1 MTATVVIAGRP
12 NVGKSTL
19 FNRLAGRR
27 LALVDDTPGVTRD
40 LREADARLADLRFR
54 IVDTAGLDQAKP
66 GTLEARMTALSEQAI
81 ARAGVVAFII
91 DARAGVTA
99 QDRHFASVVRKSGRP
114 VILVANKAEGGAG
127 EAGLME
133 AFSLGLGEP
142 VALSA
147 AHGEGLDGLYDA
159 LVPFVADAREDIG
172 EDADGEDE
180 EDQEADGDGRPERRP
195 RPQRPL
201 KLAIVGRP
209 NAGKST
215 LINALIGEDR
225 QLTGPEAGITRDAI
239 AIDWD
244 WQGQKIELWDT
255 AGLRRKAR
263 INERLEKMSAGD
275 ALRAIRFAE
284 VVVLVVD
291 ATAPLEN
298 QDLQIAHLV
307 AEEARGLVIAVSKW
321 DLVEN
326 QQARLRE
333 IEEKVREELPQ
344 VLGVGIVTLS
354 GLTGRGLKGLMPAV
368 IETWK
373 IWNRRVPTSKLNRW
387 LLDQVERHPP
397 PAPGGRR
404 IRLRYMTQASA
415 RPPTFVIFCSNAED
429 IPATYVRF
437 LVNGLREAFDLW
449 GTPIRVHLRQ
459 PKNPYA
465 DRKRRKE

>member
-1 MTATVVIAGRP
+1 MTVTVVIAGRP

-40 LREADARLADLRFR
+40 LREADARLADLNFR
-54 IVDTAGLDQAKP
+54 IIDTAGLDEGKP
-66 GTLEARMTALSEQAI
+66 GSLEARMSNLSVEAVK
-81 ARAGVVAFII
+81 RADVCLFVI
-91 DARAGVTA
+91 DARAGLTA
-99 QDRHFASVVRKSGRP
+99 QDRHFAEVVRKSGRP

-127 EAGLME
+127 EAGLYE
-133 AFSLGLGEP
+133 AFSLGLGDP
-142 VALSA
+142 VPLSA
-147 AHGEGLDGLYDA
+147 AHGEGLDDLYEA
-159 LVPFVADAREDIG
+159 LRPFVDEAKEASAG
-172 EDADGEDE
+172 EGEDE
-180 EDQEADGDGRPERRP
+180 GEDGERL

-215 LINALIGEDR
+215 LINKLIGEER

-239 AIDWD
+239 AIDWT
-244 WQGQKIELWDT
+244 WKGQRVELWDT

-263 INERLEKMSAGD
+263 ITDRLEKMSASD
-275 ALRAIRFAE
+275 ALRAVRFAE
-284 VVVLVVD
+284 VVVVVVD
-291 ATAPLEN
+291 GTAPLEN

-307 AEEARGLVIAVSKW
+307 AEEGRGLVLAVSKW

-326 QQARLRE
+326 PQKRLRE

-354 GLTGRGLKGLMPAV
+354 GLTGRGIQGLMPAV
-368 IETWK
+368 VETWK
-373 IWNRRVPTSKLNRW
+373 IWNKRVPTSKLNRW
-387 LLDQVERHPP
+387 LLDQVDRHPP

-404 IRLRYMTQASA
+404 IKLRYMTQASA
-415 RPPTFVIFCSNAED
+415 RPPTFVVFCSNAEEL
-429 IPATYVRF
+429 PQTYVRF
-437 LVNGLREAFDLW
+437 LVNGMREAFDLW

-465 DRKRRKE
+465 DRKRRKERS